1 MIALDAP
8 TLACSDALGK
18 EDKEKLAENIRD
30 LRLMFT
36 VRIYFSSSFLIVTKR
51 FLAGV

>member
-36 VRIYFSSSFLIVTKR
+36 VRIYLFPQLPHR
-51 FLAGV
+51 D